1 MIRNREQGNKV
12 SKPIIRI
19 SVISISLAIVVNLI
33 TIAIVTGFQNEI
45 RTKITSFNAPLFISK
60 AGTVGFYDCE
70 PVYKNGFD
78 RKVIA
83 GIDGLA
89 AVNNVSYK
97 PALLQS
103 DKFQDK
109 IKLASGKDSLI
120 SRQEIAGIIM
130 KGVEKNYNWDFIKS
144 NLTKG
149 RIPNFKTSTVSDE
162 ILISEKICQQLNF
175 KLNEEI
181 AAFYVKNQP
190 VQRRYKIVGIF
201 KTGLEE
207 YDKKILFCDLRE
219 VQKMNDYGI
228 SSSIE
233 IGDTLSTNGSLI
245 VKASISGS
253 MENLQFDW
261 GVGRDMY
268 SGFYLNAIKD
278 TSIRLIV
285 YQMNYS
291 LNKATAMDT
300 AYLKIKTTRNFPAAA
315 LLKNEDRTLQK
326 IVINSNLSQLTDG
339 ITTVQIES
347 TEGIGNYQNFIAGM
361 EVHISNWKDLE
372 KVEEALKSNL
382 EMHPTS
388 QGELL
393 QVSSILENEGDLF
406 AWLSFLDY
414 NVMIILFLMLIIGII
429 NVGSAMLVLIV
440 MRTNFIGILKA
451 MGATNWSIRKVFL
464 FQASYLILKGL
475 MYGNIV
481 GVSLCL
487 IQAQFGLFSLDPAV
501 YYLDK
506 VPVELT
512 IFNWL
517 VINVLTFLV
526 CLVALL
532 LPSYVVT
539 RISPSKAI
547 RFN

>member
-1 MIRNREQGNKV
+1 MIRNREQGTKV

-33 TIAIVTGFQNEI
+33 TVAIVTGFQNEI

-60 AGTVGFYDCE
+60 AGTTGFYDCE
-70 PVYKNGFD
+70 PIHKDGFTPSELS
-78 RKVIA
+78 K
-83 GIDGLA
+83 IDGIA
-89 AVNNVSYK
+89 SVNNVSYK

-103 DKFQDK
+103 DKFQDRV
-109 IKLASGKDSLI
+109 KLASGKDSLI

-130 KGVEKNYNWDFIKS
+130 KGVEKGYNWNFIQSK
-144 NLTKG
+144 LTQG
-149 RIPNFKTSTVSDE
+149 RIPNFQSSRISNE
-162 ILISEKICQQLNF
+162 IVLSEKICQQLNF

-207 YDKKILFCDLRE
+207 YDKKIIFCDLRE
-219 VQKMNDYGI
+219 VQRMNDYGV
-228 SSSIE
+228 SAAIE
-233 IGDTLSTNGSLI
+233 LGDTLTPSGSLVVKAIVNGSL
-245 VKASISGS
+245 
-253 MENLQFDW
+253 ENLQFDW
-261 GVGRDMY
+261 GNGRDIY
-268 SGFYLNAIKD
+268 SGFYLNSLRD
-278 TSIRLIV
+278 TTLRLIV
-285 YQMNYS
+285 YQVNYD
-291 LNKATAMDT
+291 LNTAKAMDT
-300 AYLKIKTTRNFPAAA
+300 AYLKVQATNPLLTSK
-315 LLKNEDRTLQK
+315 LLKNEDGSLKKT
-326 IVINSNLSQLTDG
+326 NASASEYTLTDG
-339 ITTVQIES
+339 SNLVKITSIE
-347 TEGIGNYQNFIAGM
+347 GQGNYQDFIAGM
-361 EVHISNWKDLE
+361 EVHIDDWKKLAQ
-372 KVEEALKSNL
+372 VEEALKSTV
-382 EMHPTS
+382 EMRPTK
-388 QGELL
+388 QGDLL

-440 MRTNFIGILKA
+440 MRTNFIGMLKA

-464 FQASYLILKGL
+464 FQAAYLILKGL
-475 MYGNIV
+475 LYGNII

-512 IFNWL
+512 LMNWL
-517 VINVLTFLV
+517 SVNVITFVV
-526 CLVALL
+526 CLSSLL

>member
-130 KGVEKNYNWDFIKS
+130 KGVEKNYNWDFIKN
-144 NLTKG
+144 NLTQG

-261 GVGRDMY
+261 GAGRDMY

-300 AYLKIKTTRNFPAAA
+300 AYLKIKTTRNFPAAV

-326 IVINSNLSQLTDG
+326 TVINSNLSQLTDG

-347 TEGIGNYQNFIAGM
+347 TEGIGNYQDFIAGM

-517 VINVLTFLV
+517 GINVLTFLV

>member
-1 MIRNREQGNKV
+1 MIRNREQGTKV

-33 TIAIVTGFQNEI
+33 TVAIVTGFQNEI

-70 PVYKNGFD
+70 PISKNGLNRID
-78 RKVIA
+78 IA
-83 GIDGLA
+83 KIDGLA
-89 AVNNVSYK
+89 AINNVSYK

-130 KGVEKNYNWDFIKS
+130 KGVEQNYNWDFIKS
-144 NLTKG
+144 NLTQG
-149 RIPNFKTSTVSDE
+149 RIPDFKASQVSNE

-181 AAFYVKNQP
+181 ATFYVKNQP
-190 VQRRYKIVGIF
+190 VQRRYRIVGIF

-207 YDKKILFCDLRE
+207 YDRKILFCDLRE

-233 IGDTLSTNGSLI
+233 IADTLSTNGSLI
-245 VKASISGS
+245 VKAAISGS

-261 GVGRDMY
+261 GNGRDVY
-268 SGFYLNAIKD
+268 SGFYLNTIKD

-285 YQMNYS
+285 YQMDYN
-291 LNKATAMDT
+291 LNTAKAMDT
-300 AYLKIKTTRNFPAAA
+300 AYLKIKTTRNFPAEA
-315 LLKNEDRTLQK
+315 LSKNEDRMLQK
-326 IVINSNLSQLTDG
+326 TVINANVIQFTDG
-339 ITTVQIES
+339 KTKVKIES
-347 TEGIGNYQNFIAGM
+347 KEGTGNYQDFIAGL

-372 KVEEALKSNL
+372 KVEEALKSKL

-440 MRTNFIGILKA
+440 MRTNFIGMLKA

-464 FQASYLILKGL
+464 FQAAYLILKGL
-475 MYGNIV
+475 LYGNLI

-487 IQAQFGLFSLDPAV
+487 FQSQFGLFSLDPAV

-512 IFNWL
+512 LFNWL
-517 VINVLTFLV
+517 LINLLTFFV
-526 CLVALL
+526 CLTALL

>member
-1 MIRNREQGNKV
+1 MIRNREQGTKV

-70 PVYKNGFD
+70 PIYKNGFNRND
-78 RKVIA
+78 ISKIE
-83 GIDGLA
+83 GLA
-89 AVNNVSYK
+89 SINNVSYK

-130 KGVEKNYNWDFIKS
+130 KGVEQNYNWDFIKS
-144 NLTKG
+144 KLTQG
-149 RIPNFKTSTVSDE
+149 RIPNFKASQVSNE
-162 ILISEKICQQLNF
+162 IVISEKICQQLNF

-233 IGDTLSTNGSLI
+233 IADTLSTNGSLI

-261 GVGRDMY
+261 GNGRDMY
-268 SGFYLNAIKD
+268 SGFYLNTIKD

-285 YQMNYS
+285 YQMDYN
-291 LNKATAMDT
+291 LNTAKAMDT
-300 AYLKIKTTRNFPAAA
+300 AYLKIKTTRNFPAQA

-326 IVINSNLSQLTDG
+326 TVINANLFELTDG
-339 ITTVQIES
+339 TTKVKIDS
-347 TEGIGNYQNFIAGM
+347 KEGVGNYQDFIAGM

-372 KVEEALKSNL
+372 KVEEALKSKL

-440 MRTNFIGILKA
+440 MRTSFIGILKA

-464 FQASYLILKGL
+464 YQASYLILKGL
-475 MYGNIV
+475 LYGNII

-487 IQAQFGLFSLDPAV
+487 IQVQFGLFSLDPAV

-512 IFNWL
+512 LFNWL
-517 VINVLTFLV
+517 GINLLTFLV
-526 CLVALL
+526 CLTALL

-539 RISPSKAI
+539 SISPSKAI

>member
-1 MIRNREQGNKV
+1 MIRNREQGTKV

-33 TIAIVTGFQNEI
+33 TVAIVTGFQNEI

-70 PVYKNGFD
+70 PIYKNGFNRND
-78 RKVIA
+78 IA
-83 GIDGLA
+83 KIEGLA
-89 AVNNVSYK
+89 AINNVSYK

-130 KGVEKNYNWDFIKS
+130 KGVEQNYNWDFIKS
-144 NLTKG
+144 NLTQG
-149 RIPNFKTSTVSDE
+149 RIPNFKASQVSNE

-233 IGDTLSTNGSLI
+233 VADTLSTNGSLI

-261 GVGRDMY
+261 GNGRDIY
-268 SGFYLNAIKD
+268 SGFYLNTIKD

-285 YQMNYS
+285 YQMDYN
-291 LNKATAMDT
+291 LNTAKAMDT
-300 AYLKIKTTRNFPAAA
+300 AYLKIKTTRNFPAQA

-326 IVINSNLSQLTDG
+326 TVINANLSELTDG
-339 ITTVQIES
+339 TTNVKIES
-347 TEGIGNYQNFIAGM
+347 KEGAGNYQDFIAGM

-372 KVEEALKSNL
+372 KVEEALKSKL

-388 QGELL
+388 QGELV

-440 MRTNFIGILKA
+440 MRTNFIGMLKA

-464 FQASYLILKGL
+464 YQAAYLILKGL
-475 MYGNIV
+475 LYGNLI

-487 IQAQFGLFSLDPAV
+487 IQSQFGLFSLDPAV

-512 IFNWL
+512 LFNWL
-517 VINVLTFLV
+517 VINLLTFFV
-526 CLVALL
+526 CITSLL

>member
-1 MIRNREQGNKV
+1 MIRNREQGTKV

-33 TIAIVTGFQNEI
+33 TVAIVTGFQNEI

-70 PVYKNGFD
+70 PICKNGFNRND
-78 RKVIA
+78 IA
-83 GIDGLA
+83 KIEGLA
-89 AVNNVSYK
+89 AINNVSYK

-130 KGVEKNYNWDFIKS
+130 KGVEQNYNWDFIKS
-144 NLTKG
+144 NLTQG
-149 RIPNFKTSTVSDE
+149 RIPNFKASKVSNE

-233 IGDTLSTNGSLI
+233 IADTLSTNGSLI

-261 GVGRDMY
+261 GNGRDMY
-268 SGFYLNAIKD
+268 SGFYLNTIKD

-285 YQMNYS
+285 YQMDYN
-291 LNKATAMDT
+291 LNTAKALDT
-300 AYLKIKTTRNFPAAA
+300 AYLKIKTTRNFPATT

-326 IVINSNLSQLTDG
+326 TVINANLIELTDG
-339 ITTVQIES
+339 TTKVKIES
-347 TEGIGNYQNFIAGM
+347 KEGFGNYQDFIAGM

-372 KVEEALKSNL
+372 KVEEALKSKL

-440 MRTNFIGILKA
+440 MRTNFIGMLKA

-464 FQASYLILKGL
+464 YQASYLILKGL
-475 MYGNIV
+475 LYGNII

-512 IFNWL
+512 LFNWL
-517 VINVLTFLV
+517 GINLLTFFV
-526 CLVALL
+526 CLTSLL

>member
-1 MIRNREQGNKV
+1 MIRNREQGTKV

-33 TIAIVTGFQNEI
+33 TVAIVTGFQNEI

-70 PVYKNGFD
+70 PIYKNSFE
-78 RKVIA
+78 RKNIA
-83 GIDGLA
+83 GINGLSQI
-89 AVNNVSYK
+89 NNVSYK

-103 DKFQDK
+103 DKFKDK

-130 KGVEKNYNWDFIKS
+130 KGVEQNYNWDFIKS

-149 RIPNFKTSTVSDE
+149 RIPNFNINKVSNE
-162 ILISEKICQQLNF
+162 IVISEKICQQLNF

-181 AAFYVKNQP
+181 AVFYVKNQP

-207 YDKKILFCDLRE
+207 YDKKIVFCDLRE
-219 VQKMNDYGI
+219 VQRMNDYGI

-233 IGDTLSTNGSLI
+233 IADTLSKNGSLI

-261 GVGRDMY
+261 GTGRDMY
-268 SGFYLNAIKD
+268 SGFYLKTIKD
-278 TSIRLIV
+278 TSIRLVV
-285 YQMNYS
+285 YQMDYN
-291 LNKATAMDT
+291 LNSAKAMDT
-300 AYLKIKTTRNFPAAA
+300 AYLKIKTKRNFPAST
-315 LLKNEDRTLQK
+315 LLKNEDKILQK
-326 IVINSNLSQLTDG
+326 TFINSNLSELSDG
-339 ITTVQIES
+339 KTKISIES
-347 TEGIGNYQNFIAGM
+347 KEGKGNYQDFIAGM
-361 EVHISNWKDLE
+361 EVHIDNWKDLSR
-372 KVEEALKSNL
+372 VEEALKSKL

-440 MRTNFIGILKA
+440 MRTNFIGMLKA

-464 FQASYLILKGL
+464 YQASYLILKGL
-475 MYGNIV
+475 LYGNLI

-512 IFNWL
+512 LINWL
-517 VINVLTFLV
+517 GINLLTFFV
-526 CLVALL
+526 CITALL

>member
-1 MIRNREQGNKV
+1 MIRNRGQGTKV

-60 AGTVGFYDCE
+60 AGTTGFYDCE
-70 PVYKNGFD
+70 PIHKNGFSLPELS
-78 RKVIA
+78 KIEGIA
-83 GIDGLA
+83 SI
-89 AVNNVSYK
+89 NSVSYK

-103 DKFQDK
+103 DKFQDR

-130 KGVEKNYNWDFIKS
+130 KGVEKNYNWNFIKS
-144 NLTKG
+144 NLIQG
-149 RIPNFKTSTVSDE
+149 RIPTFNSSKVSNE
-162 ILISEKICQQLNF
+162 IVLSEKICQQLNF
-175 KLNEEI
+175 ELNEEI
-181 AAFYVKNQP
+181 SAFYVKNQP

-207 YDKKILFCDLRE
+207 YDKKIIFCDLRE
-219 VQKMNDYGI
+219 VQRMNDYGI
-228 SSSIE
+228 SSVIE
-233 IGDTLSTNGSLI
+233 LGDTLNENGAI
-245 VKASISGS
+245 VVKAVTSGS

-261 GVGRDMY
+261 GNGKDIY
-268 SGFYLNAIKD
+268 SGFYLNSLRD
-278 TSIRLIV
+278 TTIRLIV
-285 YQMNYS
+285 YQMNYDS
-291 LNKATAMDT
+291 NTAKAMDT
-300 AYLKIKTTRNFPAAA
+300 AYLKIETPKTVFGRS
-315 LLKNEDRTLQK
+315 LLKNHEGNLVKSEVTSSAYTMSDGKTT
-326 IVINSNLSQLTDG
+326 INVNSL
-339 ITTVQIES
+339 
-347 TEGIGNYQNFIAGM
+347 EGKGNYQDYIAGM
-361 EVHISNWKDLE
+361 EVHIEDWKNLT
-372 KVEEALKSNL
+372 KVEEALKSKL
-382 EMHPTS
+382 EMQPTS
-388 QGELL
+388 YGELL
-393 QVSSILENEGDLF
+393 QVSSILKNEGDLF

-464 FQASYLILKGL
+464 FQASYLIIKGL
-475 MYGNIV
+475 IYGNII

-487 IQAQFGLFSLDPAV
+487 IQSQFGLFTLDPTV

-512 IFNWL
+512 VFNWL
-517 VINVLTFLV
+517 GINAITFIV
-526 CLVALL
+526 CVSSLL
-532 LPSYVVT
+532 LPSFVVT

>member
-1 MIRNREQGNKV
+1 MIRNREQGTKV

-70 PVYKNGFD
+70 PIYKNGFNRND
-78 RKVIA
+78 IA
-83 GIDGLA
+83 KIEGLA
-89 AVNNVSYK
+89 AINNVSYK

-120 SRQEIAGIIM
+120 SRHEIAGIIM
-130 KGVEKNYNWDFIKS
+130 KGVEQNYNWDFIKS
-144 NLTKG
+144 NLTQG
-149 RIPNFKTSTVSDE
+149 RIPIFKASQVSNE
-162 ILISEKICQQLNF
+162 IVISEKICQQLNF

-181 AAFYVKNQP
+181 AAFYVKNLP

-233 IGDTLSTNGSLI
+233 IADTLTSNGSLI
-245 VKASISGS
+245 IKASVSGS
-253 MENLQFDW
+253 IENLQFDW
-261 GVGRDMY
+261 GTGSDIY
-268 SGFYLNAIKD
+268 SGFYLNTIKD
-278 TSIRLIV
+278 TSIRLVV
-285 YQMNYS
+285 YQMDYN
-291 LNKATAMDT
+291 LNTAKAMDT
-300 AYLKIKTTRNFPAAA
+300 AYLKIKTTRNIPAQA
-315 LLKNEDRTLQK
+315 LLENEDGTLQK
-326 IVINSNLSQLTDG
+326 TVINANLSELTDG
-339 ITTVQIES
+339 TAKVKIE
-347 TEGIGNYQNFIAGM
+347 TKEGAGNYQDFIAGM

-372 KVEEALKSNL
+372 KVEEALKSKL
-382 EMHPTS
+382 EMYPTS

-440 MRTNFIGILKA
+440 MRTNFIGMLKA
-451 MGATNWSIRKVFL
+451 IGATNWSIRKVFL

-475 MYGNIV
+475 MYGNII
-481 GVSLCL
+481 GVSLCI

-512 IFNWL
+512 LFNWL
-517 VINVLTFLV
+517 GINLITFFV
-526 CLVALL
+526 CITSLL

>member
-1 MIRNREQGNKV
+1 MIRNREQGTKV

-33 TIAIVTGFQNEI
+33 TVAIVTGFQNEI

-60 AGTVGFYDCE
+60 AGTTGFYDCE
-70 PVYKNGFD
+70 PIHKDGFTPSELS
-78 RKVIA
+78 K
-83 GIDGLA
+83 IDGIA
-89 AVNNVSYK
+89 SVNNVSYK

-103 DKFQDK
+103 DKFQDRV
-109 IKLASGKDSLI
+109 KLASGKDSLI
-120 SRQEIAGIIM
+120 SRQEIAGVIM
-130 KGVEKNYNWDFIKS
+130 KGVETGYNWNFIKS
-144 NLTKG
+144 NLTQG
-149 RIPNFKTSTVSDE
+149 RIPNFKASKVSNE
-162 ILISEKICQQLNF
+162 IVISEKICQQLNF

-233 IGDTLSTNGSLI
+233 IADTLSTNGSLI

-261 GVGRDMY
+261 GNGRDMY
-268 SGFYLNAIKD
+268 SGFYLNTIKD

-285 YQMNYS
+285 YQMDYN
-291 LNKATAMDT
+291 LNTAKAMDT
-300 AYLKIKTTRNFPAAA
+300 AYLKIKTTRNFPAVA
-315 LLKNEDRTLQK
+315 LLKNEDGTLQK
-326 IVINSNLSQLTDG
+326 TVINANVNELTDG
-339 ITTVQIES
+339 STKVKIES
-347 TEGIGNYQNFIAGM
+347 KEGAGNYQDFIAGM
-361 EVHISNWKDLE
+361 EVHIDDWKKLAQ
-372 KVEEALKSNL
+372 VEEALRSTI
-382 EMHPTS
+382 EMRPTK
-388 QGELL
+388 QGDLL

-440 MRTNFIGILKA
+440 MRTNFIGMLKA

-464 FQASYLILKGL
+464 FQAAYLILKGL
-475 MYGNIV
+475 LYGNII

-512 IFNWL
+512 LMNWL
-517 VINVLTFLV
+517 SVNVITFVV
-526 CLVALL
+526 CLSSLL

>member
-1 MIRNREQGNKV
+1 MIRNREQGTKV

-33 TIAIVTGFQNEI
+33 TVAIVTGFQNEI

-70 PVYKNGFD
+70 PIYKNSFE
-78 RKVIA
+78 RKNIV
-83 GIDGLA
+83 GISGLSQI
-89 AVNNVSYK
+89 NNVSYK

-103 DKFQDK
+103 DKFKDK
-109 IKLASGKDSLI
+109 IKLSSGKDSLI

-130 KGVEKNYNWDFIKS
+130 KGVEQNYNWDFIKS

-149 RIPNFKTSTVSDE
+149 RIPNFNSSKVSNE
-162 ILISEKICQQLNF
+162 IVISEKICQQLNF

-207 YDKKILFCDLRE
+207 YDKKIVFCDLRE
-219 VQKMNDYGI
+219 VQRMNDYGI

-261 GVGRDMY
+261 GNGRDMY
-268 SGFYLNAIKD
+268 SGFYLSTLKD

-285 YQMNYS
+285 YQMDYN
-291 LNKATAMDT
+291 LNKAKAMDT
-300 AYLKIKTTRNFPAAA
+300 AYLEIKTKRNLLAQT
-315 LLKNEDRTLQK
+315 LLKNEDGTLQK
-326 IVINSNLSQLTDG
+326 TLISEGIFELSDG
-339 ITTVQIES
+339 KTKISIES
-347 TEGIGNYQNFIAGM
+347 KDGKGNYQDFIAGM
-361 EVHISNWKDLE
+361 EVHIDNWKDLSR
-372 KVEEALKSNL
+372 VEEALKSKL
-382 EMHPTS
+382 EMYPTKE
-388 QGELL
+388 GELL

-429 NVGSAMLVLIV
+429 NIGSAMLVLIV
-440 MRTNFIGILKA
+440 MRTNFIGMLKA
-451 MGATNWSIRKVFL
+451 LGATNWSIRKVFL
-464 FQASYLILKGL
+464 YQASYLILKGL
-475 MYGNIV
+475 LYGNII

-487 IQAQFGLFSLDPAV
+487 IQSQFGLFSLDPAV

-506 VPVELT
+506 VPVQLT
-512 IFNWL
+512 LFNWL
-517 VINVLTFLV
+517 GINFLTFFV
-526 CLVALL
+526 CTTSLL

>member
-1 MIRNREQGNKV
+1 MIRNREQGTKV

-33 TIAIVTGFQNEI
+33 TVAIVTGFQNEI

-70 PVYKNGFD
+70 PIYKNSFE
-78 RKVIA
+78 RKNIA
-83 GIDGLA
+83 GISGLSQI
-89 AVNNVSYK
+89 NNVSYK

-103 DKFQDK
+103 DKFKDK

-130 KGVEKNYNWDFIKS
+130 KGVEQNYNWDFIKS

-149 RIPNFKTSTVSDE
+149 RIPNFNTSKVSNE
-162 ILISEKICQQLNF
+162 IVISEKICQQLNF

-207 YDKKILFCDLRE
+207 YDKKIVFCDLRE
-219 VQKMNDYGI
+219 VQRMNDYGI

-261 GVGRDMY
+261 GNGRDMY
-268 SGFYLNAIKD
+268 SGFYLSTLKD

-285 YQMNYS
+285 YQMDYN
-291 LNKATAMDT
+291 LNSAKAMDT
-300 AYLKIKTTRNFPAAA
+300 AYLKIKTKRNFPAST
-315 LLKNEDRTLQK
+315 LLKNEDKTLQK
-326 IVINSNLSQLTDG
+326 TFINSNLSELTDG
-339 ITTVQIES
+339 KTKVKIES
-347 TEGIGNYQNFIAGM
+347 KEGAGNYQDFIAGM

-372 KVEEALKSNL
+372 KVEEALKSKL

-440 MRTNFIGILKA
+440 MRTNFIGMLKA

-464 FQASYLILKGL
+464 FQAAYLILKGL
-475 MYGNIV
+475 LYGNII
-481 GVSLCL
+481 GVSLCI

-512 IFNWL
+512 LMNWL
-517 VINVLTFLV
+517 IVNVITFVV
-526 CLVALL
+526 CLSSLL

>member
-78 RKVIA
+78 RKVIV

-261 GVGRDMY
+261 GAGRDMY

-291 LNKATAMDT
+291 LNNATAMDT

-315 LLKNEDRTLQK
+315 LLKNEDKTLQK
-326 IVINSNLSQLTDG
+326 IVINPNLSQLTDG

-347 TEGIGNYQNFIAGM
+347 TEGIGNYQDFIAGM

-517 VINVLTFLV
+517 GINVLTFLV

>member
-1 MIRNREQGNKV
+1 
-12 SKPIIRI
+12 
-19 SVISISLAIVVNLI
+19 
-33 TIAIVTGFQNEI
+33 
-45 RTKITSFNAPLFISK
+45 
-60 AGTVGFYDCE
+60 
-70 PVYKNGFD
+70 
-78 RKVIA
+78 
-83 GIDGLA
+83 
-89 AVNNVSYK
+89 
-97 PALLQS
+97 LQS

-130 KGVEKNYNWDFIKS
+130 KGVEQNYNWDFIKS
-144 NLTKG
+144 NLTQG
-149 RIPNFKTSTVSDE
+149 RIPNFKTSEVSNE
-162 ILISEKICQQLNF
+162 IIISEKICQQLNF

-261 GVGRDMY
+261 GNGRDLY
-268 SGFYLNAIKD
+268 SGFYLNTIKD

-285 YQMNYS
+285 YQMDYN
-291 LNKATAMDT
+291 LNTAKAMDT
-300 AYLKIKTTRNFPAAA
+300 AYLKIKTTRNFPASA
-315 LLKNEDRTLQK
+315 LLKNEDKTLQK
-326 IVINSNLSQLTDG
+326 TIINSNLSELTDG
-339 ITTVQIES
+339 KTKVKIES
-347 TEGIGNYQNFIAGM
+347 KEGAGNYQDFIAGM

-372 KVEEALKSNL
+372 KVEEALKSKL

-440 MRTNFIGILKA
+440 MRTNFIGMLKA

-464 FQASYLILKGL
+464 YQASYLILKGL
-475 MYGNIV
+475 LYGNII

-517 VINVLTFLV
+517 GINLLTFFV
-526 CLVALL
+526 CLTALL

>member
-1 MIRNREQGNKV
+1 MIRNREQGTKV

-33 TIAIVTGFQNEI
+33 TVAIVTGFQNEI

-70 PVYKNGFD
+70 PIYKNGFNRND
-78 RKVIA
+78 IA
-83 GIDGLA
+83 KIEGLA
-89 AVNNVSYK
+89 AINNVSYK

-130 KGVEKNYNWDFIKS
+130 KGVEQNYNWDFIKS
-144 NLTKG
+144 NLTQG
-149 RIPNFKTSTVSDE
+149 RIPNFKASQVSNE

-233 IGDTLSTNGSLI
+233 IADTLSTNGSLI

-261 GVGRDMY
+261 GNGRDMY
-268 SGFYLNAIKD
+268 SGFYLNTIKD

-285 YQMNYS
+285 YQMDYN
-291 LNKATAMDT
+291 LNTAKAMDT

-326 IVINSNLSQLTDG
+326 TVINANLIELTDG
-339 ITTVQIES
+339 TTKVKIES
-347 TEGIGNYQNFIAGM
+347 KEGAGNYQDFIAGM

-372 KVEEALKSNL
+372 KVEEALKSKL

-388 QGELL
+388 HGELL
-393 QVSSILENEGDLF
+393 QVSSISENEGDLF

-440 MRTNFIGILKA
+440 MRTNFIGMLKA
-451 MGATNWSIRKVFL
+451 MGTTNWSIRKVFL
-464 FQASYLILKGL
+464 YQAAYLILKGL
-475 MYGNIV
+475 LYGNLIGV
-481 GVSLCL
+481 GLCL

-512 IFNWL
+512 LFNWL
-517 VINVLTFLV
+517 GINLLTFFV
-526 CLVALL
+526 CLTALL

>member
-1 MIRNREQGNKV
+1 MIRNREQGTKV

-33 TIAIVTGFQNEI
+33 TVAIVTGFQNEI

-70 PVYKNGFD
+70 PIYKNGFNRND
-78 RKVIA
+78 IA
-83 GIDGLA
+83 KIEGLA
-89 AVNNVSYK
+89 AINNVSYK

-130 KGVEKNYNWDFIKS
+130 KGVEQNYNWDFIKS
-144 NLTKG
+144 KLTQG
-149 RIPNFKTSTVSDE
+149 RIPNFKASQVSNE

-233 IGDTLSTNGSLI
+233 IADTLSTNGSLI

-261 GVGRDMY
+261 GNGRDMY
-268 SGFYLNAIKD
+268 SGFYLNTIKD

-285 YQMNYS
+285 YQMDYN
-291 LNKATAMDT
+291 LNTAKAMDT
-300 AYLKIKTTRNFPAAA
+300 AYLKIKTKRNFPAAT

-326 IVINSNLSQLTDG
+326 AVINTNLSELTDG
-339 ITTVQIES
+339 TTKVKIES
-347 TEGIGNYQNFIAGM
+347 KEGAGNYQDFIAGM

-372 KVEEALKSNL
+372 KVEEALKSKL

-440 MRTNFIGILKA
+440 MRTNFIGMLKA

-464 FQASYLILKGL
+464 YQASYLILKGL
-475 MYGNIV
+475 LYGNII

-487 IQAQFGLFSLDPAV
+487 IQSQFGLFSLDPAV

-512 IFNWL
+512 LFNWL
-517 VINVLTFLV
+517 GINLLTFFV
-526 CLVALL
+526 CITALL

>member
-1 MIRNREQGNKV
+1 MIRNREQGTKV

-33 TIAIVTGFQNEI
+33 TVAIVTGFQNEI

-70 PVYKNGFD
+70 PIYKNGFNRND
-78 RKVIA
+78 IA
-83 GIDGLA
+83 KIEGLA
-89 AVNNVSYK
+89 AINNVSYK

-130 KGVEKNYNWDFIKS
+130 KGVEQNYNWDFIKS
-144 NLTKG
+144 NLTQG
-149 RIPNFKTSTVSDE
+149 RIPNFKSSQVSNE

-233 IGDTLSTNGSLI
+233 VADTLSTNGSLI

-261 GVGRDMY
+261 GNGRDIY
-268 SGFYLNAIKD
+268 SGFYLNTIKD

-285 YQMNYS
+285 YQMDYN
-291 LNKATAMDT
+291 LNTAKAMDT
-300 AYLKIKTTRNFPAAA
+300 AYLKIKTTRNFPAQA

-326 IVINSNLSQLTDG
+326 TVINANLSELTDG
-339 ITTVQIES
+339 TTNVKIES
-347 TEGIGNYQNFIAGM
+347 KEGAGNYQDFIAGM

-372 KVEEALKSNL
+372 KVEEALKSKL

-388 QGELL
+388 QGELV

-440 MRTNFIGILKA
+440 MRTNFIGMLKA

-464 FQASYLILKGL
+464 YQAAYLILKGL
-475 MYGNIV
+475 LYGNLI

-487 IQAQFGLFSLDPAV
+487 IQSQFGLFSLDPAV

-512 IFNWL
+512 LFNWL
-517 VINVLTFLV
+517 VINLLTFFV
-526 CLVALL
+526 CITSLL

>member
-1 MIRNREQGNKV
+1 MIRNREQGTKV

-33 TIAIVTGFQNEI
+33 TVAIVTGFQNEI

-70 PVYKNGFD
+70 PIYKNSFD
-78 RKVIA
+78 PKNIA
-83 GIDGLA
+83 GINGLSQI
-89 AVNNVSYK
+89 NNVSYK

-103 DKFQDK
+103 DKFKDK

-130 KGVEKNYNWDFIKS
+130 KGVEQNYNWDFIRS

-149 RIPNFKTSTVSDE
+149 RIPNFNISKVSNE
-162 ILISEKICQQLNF
+162 IVISEKICQQLNF

-207 YDKKILFCDLRE
+207 YDKKIVFCDLRE
-219 VQKMNDYGI
+219 VQRMNDYGI

-233 IGDTLSTNGSLI
+233 IADTLSTNGSLI

-261 GVGRDMY
+261 GNGRDMY
-268 SGFYLNAIKD
+268 SGFYLKTIKD
-278 TSIRLIV
+278 TSIRLVV
-285 YQMNYS
+285 YQMDYN
-291 LNKATAMDT
+291 LNKAKAMDT
-300 AYLKIKTTRNFPAAA
+300 AYLKIKTARNLLDQT
-315 LLKNEDRTLQK
+315 LLKNEDGTLQK
-326 IVINSNLSQLTDG
+326 TIISEGIFELSDG
-339 ITTVQIES
+339 KNKISIES
-347 TEGIGNYQNFIAGM
+347 KEGKGNYQDFIAGI
-361 EVHISNWKDLE
+361 EVHIDNWKDLSR
-372 KVEEALKSNL
+372 VEEALKSKL
-382 EMHPTS
+382 EMYPTKE
-388 QGELL
+388 GELL

-440 MRTNFIGILKA
+440 MRTNFIGMLKA

-464 FQASYLILKGL
+464 FQAAYLILKGL
-475 MYGNIV
+475 LYGNII

-512 IFNWL
+512 LMNWL
-517 VINVLTFLV
+517 IVNVITFVV
-526 CLVALL
+526 CLSSLL

>member
-1 MIRNREQGNKV
+1 MIRNREQGTKV

-33 TIAIVTGFQNEI
+33 TVAIVTGFQNEI

-60 AGTVGFYDCE
+60 EGTVGFYDCE
-70 PVYKNGFD
+70 PIYKNSFE
-78 RKVIA
+78 RKNIA
-83 GIDGLA
+83 GISGLSQI
-89 AVNNVSYK
+89 NNVSYK

-103 DKFQDK
+103 DKFKDK
-109 IKLASGKDSLI
+109 IKLSSGKDSLI

-130 KGVEKNYNWDFIKS
+130 KGVEQNYNWDFIKS

-149 RIPNFKTSTVSDE
+149 RIPNFNSSKVSNE
-162 ILISEKICQQLNF
+162 IVISEKICQQLNF

-207 YDKKILFCDLRE
+207 YDKKIVFCDLRE
-219 VQKMNDYGI
+219 VQRMNDYGI

-261 GVGRDMY
+261 GNGRDMY
-268 SGFYLNAIKD
+268 SGFYLSTIKD

-285 YQMNYS
+285 YQMDYN
-291 LNKATAMDT
+291 LNKAKAMDT
-300 AYLKIKTTRNFPAAA
+300 AYLKIKTTRSLLAQT
-315 LLKNEDRTLQK
+315 LLKNEDGTLQK
-326 IVINSNLSQLTDG
+326 TIISEGIFELSDG
-339 ITTVQIES
+339 KTKISIES
-347 TEGIGNYQNFIAGM
+347 KEGKGNYQDFIAGM
-361 EVHISNWKDLE
+361 EVHIDNWKDLSR
-372 KVEEALKSNL
+372 VEEVLKSKL
-382 EMHPTS
+382 EMYPTKE
-388 QGELL
+388 GELL

-429 NVGSAMLVLIV
+429 NIGSAMLVLIV
-440 MRTNFIGILKA
+440 MRTNFIGMLKA
-451 MGATNWSIRKVFL
+451 LGATNWSIRKVFL
-464 FQASYLILKGL
+464 YQASYLILKGL
-475 MYGNIV
+475 LYGNII

-487 IQAQFGLFSLDPAV
+487 IQSQFGLFSLDPAV

-506 VPVELT
+506 VPVQLT
-512 IFNWL
+512 LFNWL
-517 VINVLTFLV
+517 GINFLTFFV
-526 CLVALL
+526 CTTSLL

>member
-1 MIRNREQGNKV
+1 MIRNREQGTKV

-33 TIAIVTGFQNEI
+33 TVAIVTGFQNEI

-70 PVYKNGFD
+70 PIYKNGFN
-78 RKVIA
+78 RNEIA
-83 GIDGLA
+83 KIEGLA
-89 AVNNVSYK
+89 AINNVSYK

-109 IKLASGKDSLI
+109 IKLASGNDSLI

-130 KGVEKNYNWDFIKS
+130 KGVEQNYNWDFIKS
-144 NLTKG
+144 NLTQG
-149 RIPNFKTSTVSDE
+149 RIPNFKASQVSNE

-233 IGDTLSTNGSLI
+233 IADTLSTNGSLI
-245 VKASISGS
+245 IKASISGS

-261 GVGRDMY
+261 GNGRDMY
-268 SGFYLNAIKD
+268 SGFYLNTIKD

-285 YQMNYS
+285 YQMDYN
-291 LNKATAMDT
+291 LNTAKAMDT
-300 AYLKIKTTRNFPAAA
+300 AYLKIKTTRNFPAQA

-326 IVINSNLSQLTDG
+326 TVINANLIELTDG
-339 ITTVQIES
+339 TTKVKIES
-347 TEGIGNYQNFIAGM
+347 KEGAGNYQDFIAGM

-372 KVEEALKSNL
+372 KVEEALKSKL

-388 QGELL
+388 QGELV

-440 MRTNFIGILKA
+440 MRTNFIGMLKA

-464 FQASYLILKGL
+464 YQASYLILKGL
-475 MYGNIV
+475 LYGNLI
-481 GVSLCL
+481 GVNLCL
-487 IQAQFGLFSLDPAV
+487 IQSQFGLFSLDPAV

-512 IFNWL
+512 LFNWL
-517 VINVLTFLV
+517 GINLLTFFV
-526 CLVALL
+526 CLTALL